1 MNALETILLP
11 SGAINVFTV
20 MEPLFE
26 WFLPTPGTQRCAGDG
41 ARSVG
46 RYDQVYLSGHRAASS
61 VSWTLLG
68 NRLNPSTRLNVI

>member
-1 MNALETILLP
+1 
-11 SGAINVFTV
+11 VFTV
-20 MEPLFE
+20 MGPLFE

-61 VSWTLLG
+61 LSWQWDAT
-68 NRLNPSTRLNVI
+68 RQPFEDEARLNVI